1 MNTPETRNY
10 NIQSKQLF
18 SKELTP
24 EKIDE
29 LVHAGADVNYT
40 FSPCNNGYYSYVL
53 KHWISEKHYNN
64 VEKLLK
70 IGADVNTP
78 NGECAAIQSAICT
91 NNANIV
97 ALVLSYKPHE
107 IHLYYPMYLRQ
118 HGGSPHSRD
127 DIILLLL
134 AATKERPNNQKELN
148 LALQHAIGASSENIP
163 LLLEAGAEPECAL
176 QHLLSWKFRNLAD
189 HKNTAGTPSLDIL
202 QLLCNYPVSDMERV
216 MHARD
221 LLKNIMENAQQALK
235 ILDSCTTKLEGLQ
248 Q

>member
-1 MNTPETRNY
+1 IRNLSQTIHLSGGSASMADLLNTPETRNY

-78 NGECAAIQSAICT
+78 NG
-91 NNANIV
+91 
-97 ALVLSYKPHE
+97 
-107 IHLYYPMYLRQ
+107 
-118 HGGSPHSRD
+118 
-127 DIILLLL
+127 
-134 AATKERPNNQKELN
+134 
-148 LALQHAIGASSENIP
+148 
-163 LLLEAGAEPECAL
+163 
-176 QHLLSWKFRNLAD
+176 
-189 HKNTAGTPSLDIL
+189 
-202 QLLCNYPVSDMERV
+202 
-216 MHARD
+216 
-221 LLKNIMENAQQALK
+221 
-235 ILDSCTTKLEGLQ
+235 
-248 Q
+248 